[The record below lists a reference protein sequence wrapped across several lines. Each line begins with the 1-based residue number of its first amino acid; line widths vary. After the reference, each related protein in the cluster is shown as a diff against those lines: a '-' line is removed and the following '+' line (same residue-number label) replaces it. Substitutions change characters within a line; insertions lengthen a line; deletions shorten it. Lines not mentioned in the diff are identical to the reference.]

1 MRFVLAALV
10 LTAIP
15 ILSGVSHTACA
26 DDGRVAAHTSR
37 GAEAVTLMRGG
48 YFPSQLTV
56 FNRDGSVRLKV
67 GAPDAHGEPA
77 LSPDGRRV
85 ATTLRGMIRI
95 YDLSTGSQSEMLPS
109 PPAEARH
116 LAWSPDGKCIAFVG
130 IQDRRFGLYRIAA
143 DGSGLPEMLH
153 RGAPGEP
160 IFISDWSDERFLLFQ
175 SRGVLSM
182 VLVGQGRALELVR
195 GPYVA
200 NHGKL
205 SPDHRYLAYW
215 SDESGRGA
223 VFVRPFDSTLPGLQ
237 SDGRKWNVSGPGA
250 RSPVYWRQDGRALYY
265 RTSPREVMAVK
276 TDVSPTFMAAA
287 PELLFEVPA
296 EGDAAL
302 VLAGGSISRDGKT
315 FLFNVRTP
323 PERKVLELDAKTLQ
337 RYTGRYAMANGA
349 DLLFALG
356 KGGFTI
362 QRVSPAGSEEKQPL
376 LAEGPN
382 RFFVRLADQDRDY
395 EFETDDQGLGTQ
407 VTAYFGSM
415 RVSGTRK

>member
-1 MRFVLAALV
+1 MRFVLATLV

-15 ILSGVSHTACA
+15 AVTGYA
-26 DDGRVAAHTSR
+26 DDGQAAAHTSR
-37 GAEAVTLMRGG
+37 AGHAGTQMRGG

-56 FNRDGSVRLKV
+56 FNRDGSVRMRV

-95 YDLSTGSQSEMLPS
+95 YDLSTGSPSEMLPS
-109 PPAEARH
+109 PPAEVRH

-143 DGSGLPEMLH
+143 DGSGLPEVLY
-153 RGAPGEP
+153 RGATGEP
-160 IFISDWSDERFLLFQ
+160 IFVGDWSDERFLLFQ

-182 VLVGQGRALELVR
+182 VLVGQGKALELVR
-195 GPYVA
+195 GSYVA

-215 SDESGRGA
+215 SNESGRGE

-250 RSPVYWRQDGRALYY
+250 RSPVYWRQDGRELYY
-265 RTSPREVMAVK
+265 RTSPGEVMVVK
-276 TDVSPTFMAAA
+276 MDVSPSFMAAA
-287 PELLFEVPA
+287 PKLLFEVPA
-296 EGDAAL
+296 KGDGAL

-323 PERKVLELDAKTLQ
+323 PERKALKLDANTLQ
-337 RYTGRYAMANGA
+337 KYTGRYAMANGT
-349 DLLFALG
+349 DLLFSLD

-362 QRVSPAGSEEKQPL
+362 QRISPEGSEEKQPV

-395 EFETDDQGLGTQ
+395 EFETNDQGLGSQ
-407 VTAYFGSM
+407 VTEYFGSM